1 MAAKLFV
8 KLDYHRLSAKQK
20 FQLRRQF
27 DRRKFSDYIIRR
39 SKSYYVIDVYL
50 FEYLQYE
57 IENNKL
63 YRQVELTLYQQ
74 LSQDEL
80 QKLRKKAAKHH
91 RQVKSRL
98 KILVRDAPCDYRSA
112 KYNQL
117 LRHIYY

>member
-8 KLDYHRLSAKQK
+8 KLDFHRLSIKQK

-27 DRRKFSDYIIRR
+27 NRRKFSDYIVRR
-39 SKSYYVIDVYL
+39 TKSYYVIDVYL

-63 YRQVELTLYQQ
+63 YRQAELTLYQQ

-80 QKLRKKAAKHH
+80 QKLKKKAAKHH

-98 KILVRDAPCDYRSA
+98 KVLVRDAPCDYRST

>member
-8 KLDYHRLSAKQK
+8 KLDFHRLSVKQK

-27 DRRKFSDYIIRR
+27 NRRKFSDYIIRR
-39 SKSYYVIDVYL
+39 TKSYYVIDVYL

-63 YRQVELTLYQQ
+63 YRQAELTLYQQ

-80 QKLRKKAAKHH
+80 QKLKKKAAKHH
-91 RQVKSRL
+91 RQAKSRL
-98 KILVRDAPCDYRSA
+98 KVLVRDAPCDYRST